1 MSDDDQISFEYND
14 KGLKDLIKA
23 FTNPPKVK
31 IGVLGDKISR
41 TKDLAIKGGEAK
53 LTNAE
58 IGAIHEYGTSQTP
71 QRSFLRQPI
80 TENLQEY
87 LEQAGAF
94 TKESVINIMREKS
107 LIGFMKKVGLTAERI
122 VQDGFDSGGFGKWPP
137 SDMRRKKN
145 KQTLVE
151 TQQLRNSITSEVIK

>member
-1 MSDDDQISFEYND
+1 MSDDENLSFEYND
-14 KGLKDLIKA
+14 KGLMDLIKS

-41 TKDLAIKGGEAK
+41 TKDLAIKGGDAK

-71 QRSFLRQPI
+71 QRSWLRQPLI
-80 TENLQEY
+80 EQLETY

-94 TKESVINIMREKS
+94 TKESVISIMREKS
-107 LIGFMKKVGLTAERI
+107 LNGFMRKVGVTAERVI
-122 VQDGFDSGGFGKWPP
+122 QDGFDSGGFGKWPP

-151 TQQLRNSITSEVIK
+151 TQQLRNSVTSEVIK